1 MGKGQSVK
9 LISAVGVASAAAGAS
24 FLLPGPAT
32 AADVHCA
39 SDSGVDITV
48 IDGRTACR
56 AVTDT
61 IGQAR
66 AAGFDGVGYANATL
80 GAVALGI
87 GAAGGV
93 GASEGSGG
101 MPIAIGL
108 GPDAIALTA
117 LSGTGPPGDTLGIA
131 IAVNGSRAQ
140 VSSAENTVVCL
151 GSGAFAWNS
160 ATGASCL
167 ATPFGLRA

>member
-1 MGKGQSVK
+1 MK
-9 LISAVGVASAAAGAS
+9 LISALGVASAMVGGS
-24 FLLPGPAT
+24 FLLPGPAAT
-32 AADVHCA
+32 AAGVHCA
-39 SDSGVDITV
+39 SESGIDITV
-48 IDGRTACR
+48 VDGRTACR

-80 GAVALGI
+80 GAIALGI

-93 GASEGSGG
+93 GASEGVGG
-101 MPIAIGL
+101 IPIAIGL
-108 GPDAIALTA
+108 GPDAIALTT
-117 LSGTGPPGDTLGIA
+117 LSGENLTGDTFGVS

-140 VSSAENTVVCL
+140 VSTAENTVVCL

-167 ATPFGLRA
+167 ATPFGLRV